1 MLKPLALVLLLS
13 ITLAL
18 TAQQYSSKVL
28 GKVTMPNGADLTV
41 AVDSAGT
48 VILST
53 PAHSIYVDRPTAMNL
68 ENSLDAILAGMKD
81 LEAKDISVVDYR
93 MIGRLVNGGSQDAS
107 QDSIMFRLRAQH
119 DQERQSAAVDVLH
132 AQFGGH
138 VVYDDGCR
146 PAGRPDQQGPEV
158 RRRVRRPIRLYP
170 VGHRQDRFEG
180 LQIGR
185 PGLGPAERFAARKP
199 TRAPSSSS

>member
-53 PAHSIYVDRPTAMNL
+53 PAHSMYVDRPTAMNL
-68 ENSLDAILAGMKD
+68 ENSLEAILAGMKD

-93 MIGRLVNGGSQDAS
+93 MIGRLINGGSQDAS
-107 QDSIMFRLRAQH
+107 QDSIMFRLELNTTKNDKVLLSMYSTRNLEDMLFTTTAVAQLDDLVNKALKSVVEYG
-119 DQERQSAAVDVLH
+119 DQYAYIQSVIDKIDSKG
-132 AQFGGH
+132 F
-138 VVYDDGCR
+138 
-146 PAGRPDQQGPEV
+146 
-158 RRRVRRPIRLYP
+158 
-170 VGHRQDRFEG
+170 
-180 LQIGR
+180 
-185 PGLGPAERFAARKP
+185 K
-199 TRAPSSSS
+199 